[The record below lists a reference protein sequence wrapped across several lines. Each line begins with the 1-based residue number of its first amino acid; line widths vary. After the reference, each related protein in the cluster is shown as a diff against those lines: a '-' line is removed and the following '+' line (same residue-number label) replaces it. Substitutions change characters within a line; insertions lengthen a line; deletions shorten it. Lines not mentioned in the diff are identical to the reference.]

1 MFVKVCLKQAA
12 YWIVYIVRRKGFPG
26 MQLCQGGEKHMKKR
40 LQRILSILCVL
51 MLVTGCLMLAASA
64 DEPNTIKVI
73 TARWE
78 DEDDYEGLR
87 PKGDIIMSINGTDV
101 HLNAGNEW
109 TGSAEAP
116 ADAKWTF
123 ATVEGYD
130 SPVESGTSDVKVVT
144 YRHNVPTTYVK
155 PSVVWNDG
163 DDKYGL
169 RPDSV
174 RINLLADGKIF
185 RTPTTATAGSGW
197 NSDGWVNIPQNREGT
212 TDPITYSIEAAD
224 QVPGY
229 AASVEGSKVVYT
241 LQKGALTLKISV
253 NAPDGVDVSGLKL
266 SVSGPNWE
274 QPITGTYGE
283 WGSAVVFN
291 DVLPGAY
298 VVQEENADTLVE
310 GYVMDPANSKVG
322 DAVYVDPDG
331 EGTLTFMY
339 TWIEPKEEEPN
350 EHPETSESGLSFDII
365 GPNGYFKTIT
375 YAEFTDG
382 RYVLEGL
389 APGSYAV
396 IERNA
401 EGLVQAYTLKS
412 ESVTGMTVMVGADG
426 EPVVL
431 FNSYVPLPTPTPE
444 TELIDIPVTKIWNDN
459 NDKDGNRPKSITVQ
473 LYANGV
479 LNDTHTITEA
489 DGWKYVFKDKD
500 RTDEQG
506 ELIEYTVKEEP
517 VEWYTSVV
525 NGFAITNIYKPEVT
539 SASVLKIWDDKD
551 NAQHIRP
558 SSIAVTLLPVGE
570 VYVLNEANGWFIE
583 KTDLPTK
590 INGEPVTY
598 SWKEEEIVGY
608 TLSGQSAAGAAYV
621 FTNRAREIPKIPPD
635 QPQPKTPGGG
645 WVIFEEYDTALGGEL
660 LINHVGDCFD

>member
-1 MFVKVCLKQAA
+1 
-12 YWIVYIVRRKGFPG
+12 
-26 MQLCQGGEKHMKKR
+26 MKKR
-40 LQRILSILCVL
+40 LQQILSILCVL
-51 MLVTGCLMLAASA
+51 MLVTGCLVVAASA
-64 DEPNTIKVI
+64 DEPNTIRVI
-73 TARWE
+73 TARWD

-87 PKGDIIMSINGTDV
+87 PKGDIIMSINNTDV

-116 ADAKWTF
+116 ASAEWTY

-130 SPVESGTSDVKVVT
+130 APSVSGTSDVKVVT
-144 YRHNVPTTYVK
+144 YRHKVETTFVQ
-155 PSVVWNDG
+155 PSAVWNDG
-163 DDKYGL
+163 GDKYGL

-174 RINLLADGKIF
+174 RINLLADGKVF
-185 RTPTTATAGSGW
+185 RTPTTATAGSGDRW
-197 NSDGWVNIPQNREGT
+197 ESDGWVNLPKNRQGT

-224 QVPGY
+224 KVPGY
-229 AASVEGSKVVYT
+229 TSSVEDSDVVYT
-241 LQKGALTLKISV
+241 LQTGNLNLKIIL
-253 NAPDGVDVSGLKL
+253 NAPDGADVSGLKL
-266 SVSGPNWE
+266 IVSGPNWE
-274 QPITGTYGE
+274 EPITGTYGE
-283 WGSAVVFN
+283 WGSAFVFN

-322 DAVYVDPDG
+322 DAVYIDPDG
-331 EGTLTFMY
+331 EGTLTFTY
-339 TWIEPKEEEPN
+339 TWTEPTEEEPN
-350 EHPETSESGLSFDII
+350 EHPETAEGSLSFDII
-365 GPNGYFKTIT
+365 GPDGYFKTIT
-375 YAEFTDG
+375 YDQFTDG

-412 ESVTGMTVMVGADG
+412 ESTTGMTVMVGADG
-426 EPVVL
+426 EPAVL
-431 FNSYVPLPTPTPE
+431 FNSYTPLPTPTPE
-444 TELIDIPVTKIWNDN
+444 TELVDIPVTKIWNDN
-459 NDKDGNRPKSITVQ
+459 NDKDGNRPKSITVH

-479 LNDTHTITEA
+479 LNDTHTITEK
-489 DGWKYVFKDKD
+489 DGWKYVFRDKE
-500 RTDEQG
+500 RTDEKG
-506 ELIEYTVKEEP
+506 ELIEYTIKEEP

-525 NGFAITNIYKPEVT
+525 NGYAITNIYEPEVT
-539 SASVLKIWDDKD
+539 SASVKKVWDDKD
-551 NAQHIRP
+551 NAQNIRP

-590 INGEPVTY
+590 INGKPVTY

-608 TLSGQSAAGAAYV
+608 TLSGQTSAGAAFV
-621 FTNRAREIPKIPPD
+621 FTNRAREIPKVPPD

-645 WVIFEEYDTALGGEL
+645 WVIFEEYDTALGGET